1 MEIFEQKSVDVIQAE
16 LDDRKKQMEHLARR
30 REVLQADMDGFE
42 TPGYEAFK
50 VNVLGKERTRLALLR
65 MTIDPDK
72 VNLHERLQGQF
83 NEVEMLMRMKEDIHR
98 DLTSTQRM
106 ITEVSMKIQRLQKQ
120 LKKRTE
126 RA

>member
-1 MEIFEQKSVDVIQAE
+1 
-16 LDDRKKQMEHLARR
+16 
-30 REVLQADMDGFE
+30 
-42 TPGYEAFK
+42 
-50 VNVLGKERTRLALLR
+50 VLGKERTRLALLR